1 MLLSLKFLWGILF
14 TQAKRGGE
22 GNLSPNTPFVFQNE
36 LKFILQLP
44 KICFMLF
51 NLRGQ
56 SYARMDAKFDK
67 KQFQKISSEKFIHCT
82 ALRRRRRRRR
92 GWEKQTFIHSKPK
105 EVSKVIF
112 WCRNQKIGEQRHRE
126 FQRPFGWELT
136 EGWRMLGADN
146 VPPSSSLPLSLLA
159 AAPLSALKP
168 RYLE

>member
-1 MLLSLKFLWGILF
+1 
-14 TQAKRGGE
+14 
-22 GNLSPNTPFVFQNE
+22 
-36 LKFILQLP
+36 
-44 KICFMLF
+44 MLF

-82 ALRRRRRRRR
+82 SLRRMERRR

-126 FQRPFGWELT
+126 LRRPFGWELT

-146 VPPSSSLPLSLLA
+146 VPPIQFTTAVLTCRCSFERTKTSLLGIGLWGRILKSLKNVRC
-159 AAPLSALKP
+159 PSHLKSAS
-168 RYLE
+168 RQTFNR